1 VLKKFVHNNSIAM
14 FSGSHITIAHHVLR
28 F

>member
-1 VLKKFVHNNSIAM
+1 M